1 MFKLARDKY
10 IAALES
16 AEELE
21 KTLQKENENLGMSS
35 KKLSENWWGTQAEIS
50 LRAINESLEISN
62 HAKALAYTQGMTS
75 IMGEY
80 LPELEKMMA
89 KREQIGQQLKQDE
102 YVEPDLTSFSENELI
117 VNYEYIDDIKAD
129 VEGALHYGDKAIEIL
144 EGMIEDAEE
153 CAGEYLDL
161 THVRELLE
169 EGKKKLHRMEN
180 YRDEF
185 VDFGKKMLDLEY
197 NMSMDLSNVMRA
209 QGDTTLLKNPTITSY
224 IDNISRVKEIGKI
237 NKKQEADALSYQ
249 GKELCMTLPEPGDE
263 IEVSLGIDRESQ
275 MAKVSKT
282 NAWSIEYSIAGCNK
296 NFPNSLCTKRL
307 NYVLDNY
314 DYNEGKEELLQ
325 FSINDMQCYAGA
337 MIEGFG
343 EIGDVAEITLDD
355 GTKFNFLI
363 LDVKSK
369 NHSSS
374 ELQSNSNPNTP
385 QCQNQYGHGY
395 MLNGGTIVQLSIC
408 EFIVSES
415 NGKGSAT
422 NYSNGE
428 FLKSRYVKQATII
441 GHITIDENL

>member
-161 THVRELLE
+161 SHVRELLE

-185 VDFGKKMLDLEY
+185 VDFGRKMSDLEY

-224 IDNISRVKEIGKI
+224 IDNISRVKEIGEI
-237 NKKQEADALSYQ
+237 DSAFVLKQSITELELNEDIGTSDNIVETEVHRWVGVTNEVAQAYVANVHTYCTRTESDPGYRTADKRKMYFLEGIGGNLEGMKVGDDCSSFVYACLIQAGYISQEDIVSWAPTSGNYFPGGCMEEILENAGFVWHSKSELNAEDIQQ
-249 GKELCMTLPEPGDE
+249 GDILVRDGHVEIFDRYEDGVEFAYTWGEIYDNEPTEKGYT
-263 IEVSLGIDRESQ
+263 IYTIW
-275 MAKVSKT
+275 
-282 NAWSIEYSIAGCNK
+282 N
-296 NFPNSLCTKRL
+296 
-307 NYVLDNY
+307 
-314 DYNEGKEELLQ
+314 DYEGVWRYEGK
-325 FSINDMQCYAGA
+325 
-337 MIEGFG
+337 
-343 EIGDVAEITLDD
+343 
-355 GTKFNFLI
+355 
-363 LDVKSK
+363 
-369 NHSSS
+369 
-374 ELQSNSNPNTP
+374 
-385 QCQNQYGHGY
+385 
-395 MLNGGTIVQLSIC
+395 
-408 EFIVSES
+408 
-415 NGKGSAT
+415 
-422 NYSNGE
+422 
-428 FLKSRYVKQATII
+428 
-441 GHITIDENL
+441 

>member
-50 LRAINESLEISN
+50 LRSINESLEISN

-185 VDFGKKMLDLEY
+185 VDFGRKMSDLEY

-209 QGDTTLLKNPTITSY
+209 QGIRRFLRI
-224 IDNISRVKEIGKI
+224 
-237 NKKQEADALSYQ
+237 
-249 GKELCMTLPEPGDE
+249 LC
-263 IEVSLGIDRESQ
+263 
-275 MAKVSKT
+275 
-282 NAWSIEYSIAGCNK
+282 W
-296 NFPNSLCTKRL
+296 
-307 NYVLDNY
+307 
-314 DYNEGKEELLQ
+314 
-325 FSINDMQCYAGA
+325 
-337 MIEGFG
+337 
-343 EIGDVAEITLDD
+343 
-355 GTKFNFLI
+355 
-363 LDVKSK
+363 
-369 NHSSS
+369 
-374 ELQSNSNPNTP
+374 
-385 QCQNQYGHGY
+385 
-395 MLNGGTIVQLSIC
+395 
-408 EFIVSES
+408 
-415 NGKGSAT
+415 
-422 NYSNGE
+422 
-428 FLKSRYVKQATII
+428 
-441 GHITIDENL
+441 